1 MSWLMRIP
9 DGAGIPYFVD
19 IAFTDNTTQ
28 ASFTATLPS
37 AWQAGD
43 LFVLYTLGNN
53 VAQTTVSSG
62 WTLYGTFLTTGGGR
76 VSVHYRIAQSGDTS
90 PTVTFPSASITRVIA
105 IASYRKSSGNPQIIS
120 HTFLTDFTSPYATGS
135 ITTTEPALIAL
146 GTAASASS
154 GGASP
159 ISVGISGVDP
169 DDVYSAANRAVA
181 VTWYDGTT
189 PGTFGP
195 YTLTYSTTVSSAG
208 ARSILLE
215 IR

>member
-1 MSWLMRIP
+1 MSWLMRVP
-9 DGAGIPYFVD
+9 DGAGIPWLES

-28 ASFTATLPS
+28 ASFSVSLPS
-37 AWQAGD
+37 SWQAGD

-53 VAQTTVSSG
+53 TAQTTVSSG
-62 WTLYGTFLTTGGGR
+62 WSLYGTYLTTGGGR
-76 VSVHYRIAQSGDTS
+76 VSVHYRTAQSGDTA
-90 PTVTFPSASITRVIA
+90 PTVTFPSASITRVLA
-105 IASYRKSSGNPQIIS
+105 IAAYRKTSGTPQIIS
-120 HTFLTDFTSPYATGS
+120 HNFLTDFTSPYATGS
-135 ITTTEPALIAL
+135 ITTSQPALIAL

-154 GGASP
+154 GGSSP

-169 DDVYSAANRAVA
+169 EDVYSTVNRAVA
-181 VTWYDGTT
+181 VTQYDGTT